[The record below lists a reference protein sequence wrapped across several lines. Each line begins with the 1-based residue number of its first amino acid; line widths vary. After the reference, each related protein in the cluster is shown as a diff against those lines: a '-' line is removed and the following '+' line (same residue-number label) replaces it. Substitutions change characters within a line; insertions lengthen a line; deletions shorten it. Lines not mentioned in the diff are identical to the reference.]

1 MSDPTDIPWYTSLD
15 LEMFNN
21 LVEECS
27 DHLKMTTEKGKERLK
42 FNSAVPIPVRTFVF
56 MTLFWLRFYPTLDLL
71 SILFK
76 IHPRTCTTV
85 LKRTTVALAKTL
97 KEEVKFPSD
106 TEMENLK
113 EASFQNF
120 AFRDCVCVIDGTE
133 IQISRPK
140 NKELQSKT
148 WSGKKKQNSL
158 NVLMI
163 TKLNGK
169 IIYYSPF

>member
-15 LEMFNN
+15 LEMFDN
-21 LVEECS
+21 LVEQCS

-42 FNSAVPIPVRTFVF
+42 FNSAVLIPVRTFIF
-56 MTLFWLRFYPTLDLL
+56 MTLFWLCFYPTLDLL
-71 SILFK
+71 LILFK

-85 LKRTTVALAKTL
+85 LKRTTVAL

-120 AFRDCVCVIDGTE
+120 AFRDCVCIINSTE
-133 IQISRPK
+133 VQISRPK

-148 WSGKKKQNSL
+148 WSRKKKQNSL

-169 IIYYSPF
+169 IIY